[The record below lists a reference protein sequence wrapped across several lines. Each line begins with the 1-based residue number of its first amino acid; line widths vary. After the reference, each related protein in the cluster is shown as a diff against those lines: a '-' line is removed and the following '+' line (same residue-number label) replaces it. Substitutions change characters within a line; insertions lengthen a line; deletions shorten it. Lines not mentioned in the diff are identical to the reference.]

1 VLLSEFA
8 PRFLS
13 VDQRDDTIVVSVDVP
28 MLTEDLNMEQFGHEL
43 FALVEQHG
51 CRKMVVRLR
60 DVQLITSSGLGKMIT
75 LHRKMH
81 RHQGR
86 VVFCELTNPVEEVLT
101 SSRLIT
107 YLHVASTL
115 DAALGAVQS
124 A

>member
-1 VLLSEFA
+1 MMLSEFA

-13 VDQRDDTIVVSVDVP
+13 VNQHDDAVVVSVDVP
-28 MLTEDLNMEQFGHEL
+28 MLTEEVNMEQFGHEL

-60 DVQLITSSGLGKMIT
+60 GVQLITSAGLGKMIT

-86 VVFCELTNPVEEVLT
+86 VVFCELTHPVEDVLT

-107 YLHVASTL
+107 YLHVAPTL